1 MAESFDIKELDQFAN
16 DILNLAEKKMPK
28 EVKKFLTK
36 EGAKLNRKV
45 KKKAQSKVK
54 KKTGN
59 YMKGFKKGKPY
70 KYKGDEW
77 ALRVYNG
84 APHAHLIEH
93 GHAVVRDGKEIGF
106 AKGKKVLEESAK
118 EFEGEFYQDV
128 DKLVDEMLDKGL

>member
-1 MAESFDIKELDQFAN
+1 MDQFSK
-16 DILNLAEKKMPK
+16 DILKLAKQKMPK
-28 EVKKFLTK
+28 EVKKFLVK

-59 YMKGFKKGKPY
+59 YVKGFKKGRVY
-70 KYKGDEW
+70 KYNSDEM
-77 ALRVYNG
+77 AIRVYNG

-118 EFEGEFYQDV
+118 EFENEFYQDM